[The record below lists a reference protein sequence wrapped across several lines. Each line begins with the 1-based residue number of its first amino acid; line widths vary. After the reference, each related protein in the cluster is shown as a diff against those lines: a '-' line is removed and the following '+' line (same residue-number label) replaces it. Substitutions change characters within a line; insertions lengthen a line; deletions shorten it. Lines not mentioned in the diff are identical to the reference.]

1 MDNIKKV
8 VIIFLP
14 FILLFLY
21 RTIKTYFLI
30 FVLITHSILPRLPF
44 QRYQELTPNLNLV
57 EKPAHLLL
65 EEYDFIVIGSGS
77 AGAVVAN
84 RLSEDKS
91 WNVLFLESGGEG
103 TIISEIPA
111 FYFHNLHSD
120 MDWSFQTEVDKVEEI
135 SSVCKDRSIVW
146 PRRKV
151 FGGTSALVWY
161 TR

>member
-1 MDNIKKV
+1 MGTIKKV

-21 RTIKTYFLI
+21 RTIKNYFLI

-57 EKPAHLLL
+57 ETPAHLLL

-84 RLSEDKS
+84 RLSESKS
-91 WNVLFLESGGEG
+91 WNVLLLEAGAEG
-103 TIISEIPA
+103 NIISEIPA
-111 FYFHNLHSD
+111 LYFHNLKSD
-120 MDWSFQTEVDKVEEI
+120 MDWSYLTEVDKDE
-135 SSVCKDRSIVW
+135 
-146 PRRKV
+146 
-151 FGGTSALVWY
+151 
-161 TR
+161 